1 VRTVPIPD
9 VAKAA
14 LDEWLAAAGI
24 ESGFLCRQL
33 LRSGRVLDQRISS
46 WTVWKTVVTAAKAA
60 GLDHLGPHDLRRSC
74 AKFCRKAGG
83 DIEQVQE
90 LLGHED
96 LSTTVLYLGTKQEI
110 RQAVNDRIAL

>member
-9 VAKAA
+9 AAKAA
-14 LDEWLAAAGI
+14 LDDWLAAAGI
-24 ESGFLCRQL
+24 ESGFLFRQV
-33 LRSGRVLDQRISS
+33 LRSGRVLTAPIGA
-46 WTVWKTVVTAAKAA
+46 WTVWKTVVTAAEAA
-60 GLDHLGPHDLRRSC
+60 GIDHLGPHDLRRTC

-96 LSTTVLYLGTKQEI
+96 ISTTVLYLGTKQEI